1 VVTLLAPGH
10 RIGET
15 LVVDRLLGEGAFAE
29 VHRVEHALL
38 GWQAM
43 KVFKRVGSL
52 AETRAMLGEARLLST
67 LGHPHVVRLFDA
79 GTVGTADGVR
89 GWFTMEYVAG
99 GSLERLVAGYRGG
112 VPVDVAVDVVEQVAS
127 GLAVAHDRQPPI
139 LHRDLTLANVL
150 VGFDDGGI
158 RVRIGDF
165 GLARRADPVSRTA
178 GAQGTYAFM
187 APEVLRG
194 GDCSCATDV
203 WALGTIAYL
212 MLTGTLPYDDGGL
225 FSPARFDRSLL
236 PPSRFNDDVDAG
248 LNRIVT
254 AMLAVPPGE
263 RPASAR
269 AIDLLAQR
277 RARALA
283 DPPPE
288 PPAPGPDPGQ
298 ERGAARLVEEAIAT
312 ARRPDR
318 LARAADLLEEA
329 VTLSP
334 ALREAHLHR
343 LVLWRKGV
351 IA

>member
-1 VVTLLAPGH
+1 VTLLAPGA
-10 RIGET
+10 RIGEA
-15 LVVDRLLGEGAFAE
+15 LVVDRLLGEGTFAE
-29 VHRVEHALL
+29 VHRVEHAVL

-52 AETRAMLGEARLLST
+52 AETRALLGEARLLST

-79 GTVGTADGVR
+79 GTVGTPDGVR

-112 VPVDVAVDVVEQVAS
+112 MPVAVAVAVVEQVAS
-127 GLAVAHDRQPPI
+127 GLAVAHDREPPI

-150 VGFDDGGI
+150 VGFDDTGI

-165 GLARRADPVSRTA
+165 GLARSADPVRRSA

-194 GDCSCATDV
+194 GDCSCESDV

-212 MLTGTLPYDDGGL
+212 MLTGTVPYDDGGR
-225 FSPARFDRSLL
+225 FSPARFDRPLL
-236 PPSRFNDDVDAG
+236 PPNRFNDDVDAG
-248 LNRIVT
+248 LSRVVT
-254 AMLAVPPGE
+254 DMLAIAPAD

-269 AIDLLAQR
+269 AVGDLLAQR
-277 RARALA
+277 RARALT
-283 DPPPE
+283 DPPE
-288 PPAPGPDPGQ
+288 PPAPGPDPEQ
-298 ERGAARLVEEAIAT
+298 ERRAARLAEEAIAT

-334 ALREAHLHR
+334 PLRAVHLHR

-351 IA
+351 VA